1 MFYGVASNTLS
12 GSTFGVSN
20 GMANPALSF
29 ATVTDIRDTNI
40 RVQPQVL
47 LNNMN
52 GWGLVDKQKALY
64 PFVSDGYIHSRAT
77 QHKYNLMNPADTDA
91 AFRIVWAG
99 GITHNSN
106 GITGNGS
113 TGYGD
118 TKFTPSAD
126 GGGIYIQNSASFG
139 FYTRTNEAGVYVD
152 AGNYITA
159 SNGGAISFRRRGGG
173 AEFVGINNVEASV
186 GNTIAD
192 IRKLYVINRSNS
204 ATVED
209 YLNGTLVA
217 SYARAS
223 IAPISIDL
231 TIMGYN
237 ANGVPIFH
245 SPRNYAFA
253 FIGGGLTTTNI
264 TDLTS
269 AVNAFQTSLS
279 RNV

>member
-52 GWGLVDKQKALY
+52 GWGLVDKNKALY

-106 GITGNGS
+106 GVTGNGS
-113 TGYGD
+113 TGYGN
-118 TKFTPSAD
+118 TKFTPNAD
-126 GGGIYIQNSASFG
+126 GGSIYTQNSASFG
-139 FYTRTNEAGVYVD
+139 VYTRTNEAGVYAD
-152 AGNYITA
+152 MGNYIGG
-159 SNGGAISFRRRGGG
+159 NGALSFRRRGGG
-173 AEFVGINNVEASV
+173 NEFVGVNSAETVA
-186 GNTIAD
+186 GNTLAD
-192 IRKLYVINRSNS
+192 IRRLYLITRND
-204 ATVED
+204 ATNILD
-209 YLNGTLVA
+209 YRDGANIST
-217 SYARAS
+217 YARAS
-223 IAPISIDL
+223 VALISVDY
-231 TIMGYN
+231 TIMAYN
-237 ANGVPIFH
+237 DNGTPIFY

-253 FIGGGLTTTNI
+253 FIGGGLSSTDATN
-264 TDLTS
+264 LTN
-269 AVNAFQTSLS
+269 AVNALQTSLS